1 MARGKQVVY
10 SSSST
15 DDIEV
20 SEDVEVSEEER
31 SFYPQLVRR
40 LLGQVTSRSAK
51 AIVFDS
57 ARFTTLRNQEW
68 HEEYAIWSSFSE
80 MHVSPEIETV
90 YHLSEAFNQLRW
102 APILTLST
110 HYHSYLVREFYA
122 NIESKEHHRGEILGS
137 WMDGGG
143 LTVWM

>member
-1 MARGKQVVY
+1 MAVC
-10 SSSST
+10 
-15 DDIEV
+15 
-20 SEDVEVSEEER
+20 EDVEVSEEER
-31 SFYPQLVRR
+31 SPSPQSVRGR
-40 LLGQVTSRSAK
+40 LGKGTSRSAE
-51 AIVFDS
+51 ATVFDS

-90 YHLSEAFNQLRW
+90 YHLSEAFNQLGW

-122 NIESKEHHRGEILGS
+122 NIEYKAHHSGEMLGS
-137 WMDGGG
+137 WMHGRRIILLREHLVALLGYSNQR
-143 LTVWM
+143 